1 MRKDEEYAK
10 DLMVDRLSQ
19 GHSVTVEK
27 GKEPPD
33 YFFIV
38 DGIKYAV
45 DVTWLVQSRIIKG
58 RKVSRRGEETGFS
71 RWLSTIESELIEN
84 GLLHGT
90 YTCILH
96 GDFGDLKKHKD
107 KARKQVKAAVIT
119 SSGQSKTKSITLLK
133 SGSYKLTLRKVNDI
147 DHRIYGVFGSN
158 AWGAEIQANAKEILR
173 RTLDEKRHKMRN
185 IQEPCILI
193 LINDYWLTEPDN
205 YRRALSNL
213 QDTFFEAIY
222 IVHDNECSPIRPIIK

>member
-19 GHSVTVEK
+19 DHTVTVEK

-71 RWLSTIESELIEN
+71 RWLSTMLGSVS
-84 GLLHGT
+84 GLAYAIPKTSQRGSVPQRVN
-90 YTCILH
+90 IL
-96 GDFGDLKKHKD
+96 
-107 KARKQVKAAVIT
+107 
-119 SSGQSKTKSITLLK
+119 
-133 SGSYKLTLRKVNDI
+133 
-147 DHRIYGVFGSN
+147 
-158 AWGAEIQANAKEILR
+158 
-173 RTLDEKRHKMRN
+173 KR
-185 IQEPCILI
+185 
-193 LINDYWLTEPDN
+193 
-205 YRRALSNL
+205 
-213 QDTFFEAIY
+213 
-222 IVHDNECSPIRPIIK
+222 